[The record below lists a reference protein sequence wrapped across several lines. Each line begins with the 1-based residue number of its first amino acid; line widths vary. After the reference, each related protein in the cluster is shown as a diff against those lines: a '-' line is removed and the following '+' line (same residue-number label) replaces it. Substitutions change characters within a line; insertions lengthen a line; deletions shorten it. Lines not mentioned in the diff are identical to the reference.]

1 MQNKRRR
8 ALAEKIA
15 KIADDY
21 KKVSQNTR
29 LCGRNANESEEL
41 RRFKSK
47 TEKYS
52 LALTSAALKIA
63 EADTPLTAPEL
74 KAERFINNIFA
85 ENYTVMIYDGEIG
98 DRLADILGAAVM

>member
-8 ALAEKIA
+8 ELAEKIA

-21 KKVSQNTR
+21 KKVSKNTR
-29 LCGRNANESEEL
+29 LCGRNANECEEL
-41 RRFKSK
+41 RRFKTK

-63 EADTPLTAPEL
+63 EAETPLTAPEL
-74 KAERFINNIFA
+74 KAERYLNNIFA

-98 DRLADILGAAVM
+98 DKLAYILGAAVM

>member
-29 LCGRNANESEEL
+29 LIGRNANESEEL
-41 RRFKSK
+41 RRFKTQ

-63 EADTPLTAPEL
+63 GSDAPLTPPEL

-98 DRLADILGAAVM
+98 DKLAYILGAAVM

>member
-1 MQNKRRR
+1 MTNKRRR
-8 ALAEKIA
+8 ALAEKVA

-21 KKVSQNTR
+21 KKVSAGTR
-29 LCGRNANESEEL
+29 LIGRNADENEQL
-41 RRFKSK
+41 RRFRTK

-63 EADTPLTAPEL
+63 RGGVSFTQPEL
-74 KAERFINNIFA
+74 RAERFLEKLSA

-98 DRLADILGAAVM
+98 EQLAEILGAKII

>member
-8 ALAEKIA
+8 ALAERIA

-29 LCGRNANESEEL
+29 LCGRSANERDEL
-41 RRFKSK
+41 KRFKAK
-47 TEKYS
+47 MEKYS

-63 EADTPLTAPEL
+63 ETDAPLTAPEL
-74 KAERFINNIFA
+74 RAEHFINRIYA

-98 DRLADILGAAVM
+98 EKLADILGAEVM